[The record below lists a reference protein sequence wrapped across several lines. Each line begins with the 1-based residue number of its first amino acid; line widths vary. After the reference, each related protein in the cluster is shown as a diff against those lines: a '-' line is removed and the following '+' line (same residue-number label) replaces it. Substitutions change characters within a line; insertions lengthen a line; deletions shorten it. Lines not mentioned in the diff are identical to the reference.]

1 MNQPIDY
8 LGALQSIFDFVTEYN
23 QRLDSKL
30 KIIQVEWDFCLD
42 KASRTRKAGELNLA
56 TGATLKDDLVQI
68 AFSVNAHNSKSDYGT
83 PIPAFTIALE
93 NALQPFLQVID
104 SSCSSGDGTTLTSS
118 EVELVFTLDDQN
130 RIQFSGVAQD
140 DNSGVTHKLKFTIQA
155 LTSGRFKH
163 LHLDDSS
170 TYIWTI

>member
-8 LGALQSIFDFVTEYN
+8 LGVLQSIFDFVAEYN

-68 AFSVNAHNSKSDYGT
+68 AFCVNAHNFSKSDYGT
-83 PIPAFTIALE
+83 PIAAFTIALE

-130 RIQFSGVAQD
+130 RIQFSDFVG
-140 DNSGVTHKLKFTIQA
+140 STESKVTHKLKFTIQA
-155 LTSGRFKH
+155 LTA
-163 LHLDDSS
+163 
-170 TYIWTI
+170 T